1 MLLGTMLVLLL
12 FGGAGTASAHA
23 ALAGTDPADGSV
35 VRTVP
40 GEVTLRFT
48 ESVGLLDD
56 SIRVLSPENKRVK
69 TGKASHV
76 PGRSDAVRV
85 TMPDDAGTGTFTV
98 AWRVVSADSHPVSGA
113 FTFSIGKPS
122 PTLAPLSAG
131 PVENPTTNSLYT
143 LTRYAAYVAAAL
155 LIGTAVFIAV
165 CRPPDTRALRRPLR
179 VGGWTLAG
187 ATVVLFF
194 LRGPYETGAG
204 IAEILDPSSLSRTAT
219 SRPGLALLARLLL
232 LGVLA
237 LLMWQKWWSK
247 RATLAAGAVTILGL
261 ALTWAAAEHASAG
274 IQVPLA
280 MTSTVLHLLSMAVW
294 LGGLTSL
301 FSVLNRSSVPVP
313 ARVIVAF
320 SRTAATCVVVLVV
333 TGVYQS
339 WRGLG
344 SLTALTESSYG
355 RILLAKLAAVL
366 VLLAV
371 GAWSRGVVRR
381 LKSAESVSETRGSA
395 LSSAVSSAVRER
407 VVETVGAGGSGGGV
421 GLVEAD
427 TEVAG
432 AGTAEGVSQTG
443 ERLTSDGALEA
454 GEASASDGA
463 LEAGEASASV
473 GTLGAREASG
483 SVGTLEPGEAS
494 GSAGAPGEASG
505 SESGGA
511 SQGPRPPQS
520 PLSLKSRLDT
530 EELTPAEDAQRR
542 ALRRSVLLEVVVS
555 VIVLVITTVLTG
567 TLPGRAEA
575 EAATSSSQEVGVLTT
590 SVTRV
595 PFGISSPGVKAQGTV
610 QITLDPG
617 RVGPN
622 SLEAVVYA
630 ADGGFATVPELRVSF
645 SLPSQDIGPLEAKL
659 VNRGGYWAAD
669 ALSLPI
675 AGDWT
680 MRVTVRV
687 SDIDQVS
694 VEEKVRIER

>member
-1 MLLGTMLVLLL
+1 MNDVGEKRRAAVRRGAVLLGTMLVLLL

-407 VVETVGAGGSGGGV
+407 VVETVGSGGSGGGV

-432 AGTAEGVSQTG
+432 SGTAS
-443 ERLTSDGALEA
+443 EA
-454 GEASASDGA
+454 AEV
-463 LEAGEASASV
+463 SASV
-473 GTLGAREASG
+473 GTLGVREASG
-483 SVGTLEPGEAS
+483 SVGTLEPGEVS
-494 GSAGAPGEASG
+494 GSVGAPGEASG

>member
-1 MLLGTMLVLLL
+1 MLLGTLLVLLL
-12 FGGAGTASAHA
+12 FTGPGPASAHA

-35 VRTVP
+35 VKTVP

-56 SIRVLSPENKRVK
+56 SIRVLSPENRRVK
-69 TGKASHV
+69 TGKAGHV

-85 TMPDDAGTGTFTV
+85 TMPSDAGTGTFTV

-113 FTFSIGKPS
+113 FTFSIGEPS
-122 PTLAPLSAG
+122 ATLVPVAAG
-131 PVENPTTNSLYT
+131 PTENPTTNSLYT
-143 LTRYAAYVAAAL
+143 LTRYAAYVSAAL

-187 ATVVLFF
+187 TSVLLLL
-194 LRGPYETGAG
+194 LRAPYEAGTG
-204 IAEILDPSSLSRTAT
+204 IAGILDPAALSRTLT
-219 SRPGLALLARLLL
+219 TRPGLALLARLLL

-247 RATLAAGAVTILGL
+247 RATLSAGAVTIVGL

-313 ARVIVAF
+313 ARVITAF

-355 RILLAKLAAVL
+355 RILLAKLAAVV

-371 GAWSRGVVRR
+371 GAWSRGAVRR
-381 LKSAESVSETRGSA
+381 LTVAESESQTRGNA
-395 LSSAVSSAVRER
+395 VSSAVSSAVRER
-407 VVETVGAGGSGGGV
+407 VVETVGA
-421 GLVEAD
+421 
-427 TEVAG
+427 AG
-432 AGTAEGVSQTG
+432 AGGAEPLTAVPGPRSGSRSDVAAGVGAGAGAGSVKSRPASAGSADEGADQAPDADA
-443 ERLTSDGALEA
+443 DGVA
-454 GEASASDGA
+454 GE
-463 LEAGEASASV
+463 GEAR
-473 GTLGAREASG
+473 GARKPSG
-483 SVGTLEPGEAS
+483 EG
-494 GSAGAPGEASG
+494 
-505 SESGGA
+505 ESGTPGDRTDV
-511 SQGPRPPQS
+511 PVP
-520 PLSLKSRLDT
+520 LKSLPDPGR
-530 EELTPAEDAQRR
+530 LTPAEDAHRR
-542 ALRRSVLLEVVVS
+542 ALRRSVMLEVVVS

-567 TLPGRAEA
+567 TLPARAEA
-575 EAATSSSQEVGVLTT
+575 EAAATPAAESGILTT

-595 PFGISSPGVKAQGTV
+595 PFSVAVPGTKAQGTV
-610 QITLDPG
+610 QITLNPG
-617 RVGPN
+617 RVGAN

-630 ADGGFATVPELRVSF
+630 ADGGFATVPELRISF
-645 SLPSQDIGPLEAKL
+645 TLPTQDIGPLEANL
-659 VNRGGYWAAD
+659 TNRGGYWAAD
-669 ALSLPI
+669 SLNLPI
-675 AGDWT
+675 PGDWT

-687 SDIDQVS
+687 SEIDQVT
-694 VEEKVRIER
+694 VEKRVRIER

>member
-1 MLLGTMLVLLL
+1 MNDVREKQRAAVRRGAVLLGTMLVLLL

-35 VRTVP
+35 VQTVP

-56 SIRVLSPENKRVK
+56 SIRVLNPENKRVK
-69 TGKASHV
+69 TGRASHV

-131 PVENPTTNSLYT
+131 PEENPTTNSLYI

-187 ATVVLFF
+187 ATVFLFF
-194 LRGPYETGAG
+194 LRGPYETGA
-204 IAEILDPSSLSRTAT
+204 AVTELLDPSSLSRTAT

-232 LGVLA
+232 LAVLA
-237 LLMWQKWWSK
+237 LLMWQKWWSRK
-247 RATLAAGAVTILGL
+247 ATLAAGAVTILGL

-313 ARVIVAF
+313 ARVIIAF
-320 SRTAATCVVVLVV
+320 SRTAATCVVVLVA

-355 RILLAKLAAVL
+355 RILLAKLAAVV

-381 LKSAESVSETRGSA
+381 LKSAESDSETRGSE

-407 VVETVGAGGSGGGV
+407 VVETVGSGGSGSSGGGV
-421 GLVEAD
+421 GLIEAD

-432 AGTAEGVSQTG
+432 TG
-443 ERLTSDGALEA
+443 AA
-454 GEASASDGA
+454 
-463 LEAGEASASV
+463 
-473 GTLGAREASG
+473 
-483 SVGTLEPGEAS
+483 
-494 GSAGAPGEASG
+494 
-505 SESGGA
+505 A
-511 SQGPRPPQS
+511 SQGAGNTAAPKSSGAAGADKAAPGDPKPDFS
-520 PLSLKSRLDT
+520 PVSLKSRLDA

-575 EAATSSSQEVGVLTT
+575 EAATAGQEVGVLTT
-590 SVTRV
+590 SVTSV
-595 PFGISSPGVKAQGTV
+595 PFSIASPGVKAQGTV

-622 SLEAVVYA
+622 TLEAVVYA
-630 ADGGFATVPELRVSF
+630 ADGGFAMVPELRVSF

-659 VNRGGYWAAD
+659 VDRGGYWAAD

-675 AGDWT
+675 AGEWT

-694 VEEKVRIER
+694 VEKKVRIER

>member
-1 MLLGTMLVLLL
+1 MNDVGEIRRSALRRGAVLVGALLVLLL

-23 ALAGTDPADGSV
+23 ALAGTGPADGSV
-35 VRTVP
+35 VPTVP
-40 GEVTLRFT
+40 AEVTLRFT

-56 SIRVLSPENKRVK
+56 SIRVLNPDNRRVK

-85 TMPDDAGTGTFTV
+85 SMPKDAGTGTFTV

-131 PVENPTTNSLYT
+131 PTENPTTNSVYT

-165 CRPPDTRALRRPLR
+165 CRPPDTRALRRPLK

-187 ATVVLFF
+187 TSVFLLL
-194 LRGPYETGAG
+194 LRGPYETGTG
-204 IAEILDPSSLSRTAT
+204 LSEIFDPSSLSRTMT
-219 SRPGLALLARLLL
+219 TRPGLALVARLLL

-247 RATLAAGAVTILGL
+247 KVTLAAGAVTIVGL

-274 IQVPLA
+274 IQVPVA

-313 ARVIVAF
+313 ARVIIAF

-344 SLTALTESSYG
+344 SLSALTGSAYG
-355 RILLAKLAAVL
+355 RILLAKLVAV
-366 VLLAV
+366 VMLLAV

-381 LKSAESVSETRGSA
+381 LKVAESESDTRGSG
-395 LSSAVSSAVRER
+395 AVSSALEVRER
-407 VVETVGAGGSGGGV
+407 VVETVGVSGGSGG
-421 GLVEAD
+421 
-427 TEVAG
+427 AG
-432 AGTAEGVSQTG
+432 
-443 ERLTSDGALEA
+443 
-454 GEASASDGA
+454 
-463 LEAGEASASV
+463 
-473 GTLGAREASG
+473 
-483 SVGTLEPGEAS
+483 
-494 GSAGAPGEASG
+494 GSAGAVG
-505 SESGGA
+505 SVGVVEKETAEGGSRESDVPDA
-511 SQGPRPPQS
+511 AGPDSAGSSSDIPEVPDS
-520 PLSLKSRLDT
+520 PAPLKSRLDP

-542 ALRRSVLLEVVVS
+542 ALRRSVLLEVIVS
-555 VIVLVITTVLTG
+555 VVVLVITTVLTG

-575 EAATSSSQEVGVLTT
+575 EAATSSSSEVGILTT
-590 SVTRV
+590 SVSRV
-595 PFGISSPGVKAQGTV
+595 PFSVAVPGTKAQGTV
-610 QITLDPG
+610 QITLNPG

-630 ADGGFATVPELRVSF
+630 ADGGFATVPELRISF
-645 SLPSQDIGPLEAKL
+645 SLDSQDIGPLATKL

-669 ALSLPI
+669 SVSLPI
-675 AGDWT
+675 AGEWT

-687 SDIDQVS
+687 SEVDQVS
-694 VEEKVRIER
+694 VEQKVWIQK

>member
-1 MLLGTMLVLLL
+1 MLLGALLVLLL
-12 FGGAGTASAHA
+12 FGGSGTASAHA

-35 VRTVP
+35 VQTVP

-56 SIRVLSPENKRVK
+56 SIRVLNPENKRVK
-69 TGKASHV
+69 TGRASHV

-131 PVENPTTNSLYT
+131 PEENPTTNSLYI
-143 LTRYAAYVAAAL
+143 LTRYVAYVAAAL

-187 ATVVLFF
+187 ATVFLFF
-194 LRGPYETGAG
+194 LRGPYETGA
-204 IAEILDPSSLSRTAT
+204 AVTELLDPSSLSRTAT

-232 LGVLA
+232 LGVLG
-237 LLMWQKWWSK
+237 LLMWQKWWSRK
-247 RATLAAGAVTILGL
+247 ATLAAGAVTILGL

-313 ARVIVAF
+313 ARVIIAF
-320 SRTAATCVVVLVV
+320 SRTAATCVVVLVA

-355 RILLAKLAAVL
+355 RILLAKLAAVV

-381 LKSAESVSETRGSA
+381 LKSAESDSETRGSE

-407 VVETVGAGGSGGGV
+407 VVETVGSGGSGGGV
-421 GLVEAD
+421 GLIEAE
-427 TEVAG
+427 TEAAGTGAATSQG
-432 AGTAEGVSQTG
+432 AGSTA
-443 ERLTSDGALEA
+443 
-454 GEASASDGA
+454 
-463 LEAGEASASV
+463 
-473 GTLGAREASG
+473 
-483 SVGTLEPGEAS
+483 
-494 GSAGAPGEASG
+494 APK
-505 SESGGA
+505 SGGA
-511 SQGPRPPQS
+511 AGADKAKPGSGPGADKAAPGAGPAFS
-520 PLSLKSRLDT
+520 PVSLKSRLDT

-575 EAATSSSQEVGVLTT
+575 EAATAGQEVGVLTT
-590 SVTRV
+590 SVTSV
-595 PFGISSPGVKAQGTV
+595 PFSIASPSVKAQGTV

-622 SLEAVVYA
+622 TLEAVVYA
-630 ADGGFATVPELRVSF
+630 ADGGFAMVPELRVSF

-659 VNRGGYWAAD
+659 VDRGGYWAAN

-675 AGDWT
+675 AGEWT

-694 VEEKVRIER
+694 VEKKVRIER

>member
-1 MLLGTMLVLLL
+1 MGEIRQSAVRRAEVRRAVVLLGTLLVLLL
-12 FGGAGTASAHA
+12 FGSAGTASAHA

-35 VRTVP
+35 VATVP

-56 SIRVLSPENKRVK
+56 SIRVLNPENKRVK

-85 TMPDDAGTGTFTV
+85 TMPADAGTGTFTV

-131 PVENPTTNSLYT
+131 PVENPTTNSVYT
-143 LTRYAAYVAAAL
+143 LTRYVAYVAAAL

-187 ATVVLFF
+187 ATVLLFF

-204 IAEILDPSSLSRTAT
+204 LVEVFDPSSLSRTLT

-247 RATLAAGAVTILGL
+247 KATLSAGAVTIVGL

-274 IQVPLA
+274 IQVPVA

-313 ARVIVAF
+313 ARVIIAF

-344 SLTALTESSYG
+344 SLSALTESSYG
-355 RILLAKLAAVL
+355 RILLAKLAAVV

-371 GAWSRGVVRR
+371 GAWSRGAVRR
-381 LKSAESVSETRGSA
+381 LQAAESDSDTRG
-395 LSSAVSSAVRER
+395 SAVSSAVTSAVAVRER
-407 VVETVGAGGSGGGV
+407 VAETVGAGGSGADSVSRSGGV
-421 GLVEAD
+421 SALDSGSRSGGV
-427 TEVAG
+427 TELDRGSG
-432 AGTAEGVSQTG
+432 AGVP
-443 ERLTSDGALEA
+443 DGLDTVA
-454 GEASASDGA
+454 
-463 LEAGEASASV
+463 
-473 GTLGAREASG
+473 
-483 SVGTLEPGEAS
+483 
-494 GSAGAPGEASG
+494 
-505 SESGGA
+505 ESGGA
-511 SQGPRPPQS
+511 AGADTESGAGTDGAKAL
-520 PLSLKSRLDT
+520 PLSPVSFTSRLEP

-575 EAATSSSQEVGVLTT
+575 EAATTSSAEAGVLAT

-595 PFGISSPGVKAQGTV
+595 PFSVTSPGVKAQGTV
-610 QITLDPG
+610 QVTLNPG

-630 ADGGFATVPELRVSF
+630 ADGGFATVPELRISF
-645 SLPSQDIGPLEAKL
+645 SLDAQDIGPLDAKL

-669 ALSLPI
+669 SLALPI
-675 AGDWT
+675 AGEWT

-687 SDIDQVS
+687 SEVDQVS

>member
-1 MLLGTMLVLLL
+1 MNDVGEIRRALRRGAVLLGTLLVLLV

-23 ALAGTDPADGSV
+23 ALAETGPADGSV
-35 VRTVP
+35 VPTAPR
-40 GEVTLRFT
+40 EVTLRFT

-56 SIRVLSPENKRVK
+56 SIRVLNPDNRRVK
-69 TGKASHV
+69 TGEASHV

-85 TMPDDAGTGTFTV
+85 SMPADAGTGTFTV

-131 PVENPTTNSLYT
+131 PTENPTTNSVYT
-143 LTRYAAYVAAAL
+143 LTRYVAYVAAAL

-187 ATVVLFF
+187 ATVFLLL
-194 LRGPYETGAG
+194 LRGPYETGTSLAG
-204 IAEILDPSSLSRTAT
+204 IFDASSLSRTMT
-219 SRPGLALLARLLL
+219 TRPGLALVARLLL

-247 RATLAAGAVTILGL
+247 KVTLAAGAVTIVGL

-274 IQVPLA
+274 IQVPVA

-313 ARVIVAF
+313 ARVIIAF

-344 SLTALTESSYG
+344 SLTALTDSSYG
-355 RILLAKLAAVL
+355 RILFAKLAAV
-366 VLLAV
+366 VTLLAV

-381 LKSAESVSETRGSA
+381 LKAAESESQSETRGSA
-395 LSSAVSSAVRER
+395 VSSVLEVRER
-407 VVETVGAGGSGGGV
+407 VGVTGGAMGAEGAVGVVEREPEGVGAGGAG
-421 GLVEAD
+421 D
-427 TEVAG
+427 TSEVPD
-432 AGTAEGVSQTG
+432 S
-443 ERLTSDGALEA
+443 
-454 GEASASDGA
+454 
-463 LEAGEASASV
+463 
-473 GTLGAREASG
+473 
-483 SVGTLEPGEAS
+483 P
-494 GSAGAPGEASG
+494 AP
-505 SESGGA
+505 
-511 SQGPRPPQS
+511 
-520 PLSLKSRLDT
+520 LLKSRPDP
-530 EELTPAEDAQRR
+530 EELTPAEDAHRR

-555 VIVLVITTVLTG
+555 VVVLVITTVLTG

-575 EAATSSSQEVGVLTT
+575 EAATASSAETGILTT
-590 SVTRV
+590 SVSRV
-595 PFGISSPGVKAQGTV
+595 PFSLTVPGKKAEGTV
-610 QITLDPG
+610 QVTLNPG

-630 ADGGFATVPELRVSF
+630 ADGGFATVPELRISF
-645 SLPSQDIGPLEAKL
+645 SLDSQDIGPLAAKL

-669 ALSLPI
+669 SVSLPI
-675 AGDWT
+675 AGEWT

-687 SDIDQVS
+687 SEVDQVS
-694 VEEKVRIER
+694 VEQKVWIQR

>member
-35 VRTVP
+35 VQTVP

-143 LTRYAAYVAAAL
+143 LTRYVAYVAAAL

-187 ATVVLFF
+187 ATVFLFF

-366 VLLAV
+366 MLLAV

-407 VVETVGAGGSGGGV
+407 VVETVGSGGAGGGV

-427 TEVAG
+427 TEVVG
-432 AGTAEGVSQTG
+432 SGTASEAAEVSRTG
-443 ERLTSDGALEA
+443 GMLLKSDGALEA
-454 GEASASDGA
+454 GEV
-463 LEAGEASASV
+463 SASV

-483 SVGTLEPGEAS
+483 SVRTLEPGEVS
-494 GSAGAPGEASG
+494 GSVGAPGEASG

>member
-1 MLLGTMLVLLL
+1 VNDVGEIRRALRRGAVLLGTLLVLLV

-23 ALAGTDPADGSV
+23 ALAETGPADASV
-35 VRTVP
+35 VPTVP
-40 GEVTLRFT
+40 REVTLRFT

-56 SIRVLSPENKRVK
+56 SIRVLNPENKRVK
-69 TGKASHV
+69 TGEASHV

-85 TMPDDAGTGTFTV
+85 SMPADAGTGTFTV

-131 PVENPTTNSLYT
+131 PTENPTTNSVYT
-143 LTRYAAYVAAAL
+143 LARYVAYVAAAL

-165 CRPPDTRALRRPLR
+165 CRPPDTRALRRPLK

-187 ATVVLFF
+187 ATVFLLL
-194 LRGPYETGAG
+194 LRGPYETGTSLAG
-204 IAEILDPSSLSRTAT
+204 IFDPSSLSRTIT
-219 SRPGLALLARLLL
+219 TRPGLALLARLVL
-232 LGVLA
+232 LGVLT

-247 RATLAAGAVTILGL
+247 KVTLAAGAVTIVGL
-261 ALTWAAAEHASAG
+261 SLTWAAAEHASAG
-274 IQVPLA
+274 IQVPVA

-313 ARVIVAF
+313 ARVIIAF

-344 SLTALTESSYG
+344 SLTALTDSSYG
-355 RILLAKLAAVL
+355 RVLLAKLVAV
-366 VLLAV
+366 VMLLAV

-381 LKSAESVSETRGSA
+381 LKAAESLSETRGSA
-395 LSSAVSSAVRER
+395 VSSVLEVRER
-407 VVETVGAGGSGGGV
+407 V
-421 GLVEAD
+421 
-427 TEVAG
+427 
-432 AGTAEGVSQTG
+432 GVSG
-443 ERLTSDGALEA
+443 
-454 GEASASDGA
+454 
-463 LEAGEASASV
+463 
-473 GTLGAREASG
+473 G
-483 SVGTLEPGEAS
+483 SVGVVDA
-494 GSAGAPGEASG
+494 
-505 SESGGA
+505 ESGVVEGSGVTDGSKESGDSGKPDVPEVPDSPA
-511 SQGPRPPQS
+511 S
-520 PLSLKSRLDT
+520 LLKSRFDP
-530 EELTPAEDAQRR
+530 EELTPAEHAHRR

-575 EAATSSSQEVGVLTT
+575 EAATRSTAESGILTT
-590 SVTRV
+590 SVSRV
-595 PFGISSPGVKAQGTV
+595 PFSLTVPGKKAEGTV
-610 QITLDPG
+610 QVTLNPG

-630 ADGGFATVPELRVSF
+630 ADGGFATVPELRISF
-645 SLPSQDIGPLEAKL
+645 SLDSQDIGPLAAKL

-669 ALSLPI
+669 SVSLPI
-675 AGDWT
+675 AGEWT

-687 SDIDQVS
+687 SEVDQVS
-694 VEEKVRIER
+694 VEQKVWIQR